1 MSEKKENP
9 SSPEEK
15 DTEEE
20 VANMPVFDYLI
31 LLAEIECRGCP
42 LLAPGQNSH
51 PTTDVWS

>member
-31 LLAEIECRGCP
+31 LLSEIERRG
-42 LLAPGQNSH
+42 
-51 PTTDVWS
+51 